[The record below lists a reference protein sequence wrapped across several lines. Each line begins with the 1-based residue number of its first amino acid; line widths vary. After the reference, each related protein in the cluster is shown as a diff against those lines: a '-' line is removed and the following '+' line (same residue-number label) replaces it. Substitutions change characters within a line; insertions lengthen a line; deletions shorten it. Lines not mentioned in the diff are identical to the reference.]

1 MRAIHVADYGTER
14 IYYLVDKE
22 QDHDG
27 VILRPKQEPVF
38 TDLWSYVT
46 RVSGDVGWRKITDT
60 RFHHFFWYGQN
71 GKLAKRW
78 RRVFQEHSMEPR
90 KELLL
95 SVPIVTD
102 FPQNEKRKRA
112 TEKRSN
118 RAIEFKTLTAAGLHE
133 KALGRR
139 IGRAGRG
146 VAQRMMRSADFDP
159 NPIDADLDML
169 VQEGTLWERPA
180 TPGAP
185 HVPGVSGRRLQRRA
199 RGGGGQPPR
208 PSQEGF
214 ASERGPERGWD
225 WRSVV
230 AGVDADPDRRIDGT
244 AGQLRARRLQKFKAI
259 EDHFSD
265 GEPITGK
272 RHARELVASAHVGF
286 REGTSVADF
295 LGDVFNPDAT
305 NRSDVLTP
313 IEKEMVYA
321 LLHELLA
328 NPNLQDA
335 DFEIASLR
343 TRRGSFPAVLQG
355 HETLPLHGGFI
366 HYEPGSS
373 ITIGEDGLPVVVPT
387 RRVAITADAPGR
399 ELRSTTKPLIKIGYR
414 DIAPEGDDGWRDHDP
429 TVDTGFDPRA
439 RPIRPLGQGTR
450 VGAREDSMSGR
461 VFYTL
466 MDELNSDAMLAAD
479 GWEKDPDDNFR
490 TPDSRTG
497 AMRPTERSHRWR
509 KQYEEASVHA
519 TGIDMH
525 TQMSQAAHFVAMRK
539 LLMKALEE
547 RVKAE
552 DEKVREVPL
561 DVPGPDSPDADVVAW
576 MRQRLRADEVRT
588 LGVEDP
594 ENFAL
599 DLRWRSSADP
609 VPALNKLRRAFGL
622 GDTEVLDG
630 RQMPKGPLSDQEP
643 GYNRLLQVLLLAGE
657 ELQEQ
662 GPGLSEYREVR
673 DPFPEDDLL
682 EPDTRSYEHPIGQ
695 LHQWVATESVAAMS
709 PRQQR
714 TALQD
719 VSLAVAIDRFE
730 AVDALAIAA
739 QMQVE
744 VQVLSSTTRM
754 PDGTHEITD
763 QILMERARDNR
774 VGLAKWMD
782 EEILGDNGEKIEI
795 TEELADFI
803 NSNPGFRITLNDEPP
818 GPEVEVGN
826 GLTRGH
832 VMAIFGA
839 RAYLDHNGA
848 PLAGHYQH
856 PSGQLRPAPVPVW
869 SLPGLAHAARPA
881 KYGGTGI
888 SPLSGR
894 ALMTADDVHFIDP
907 SHPALA
913 DLPDRPTEAF
923 PAGVSTTWKT
933 DALSIMLRDGTP
945 EIQTFGTADHVTGE
959 PLQWSAGDGEGAVLD
974 RPEVSGPVLI
984 PALSKESVGIL
995 VDGLARTVGQVP
1007 DHFMDLEGE
1016 DITTLQIGERMTD
1029 IASDAVPHIAGG
1041 GGENL
1046 LPFIGSGASEDA
1058 VATQLQNEI
1067 SENLQGLVT
1076 MLAPDEPVMPAQ
1088 LQEVAELYAGPPPDP
1103 LASILE
1109 LTLGNNMFF
1118 LNELNDEERDAIT
1131 DLIDNLTFEGELL
1144 PLNSDLDEDM
1154 EKFRDVLR
1162 GGGIDFDPRRK
1173 VAWTSWMGQKENVF
1187 PPWMKA
1193 MGVENQTFLAELMT
1207 AHLMGGEIRTK
1218 ITEFQLEVLRKLTK
1232 WLKEKQQFTAKVNLV
1247 NWDEEM
1253 WEQLGGSS

>member
-22 QDHDG
+22 ENHDG

-38 TDLWSYVT
+38 TDLWSYIT

-71 GKLAKRW
+71 GKLANRW
-78 RRVFQEHSMEPR
+78 RRVFQEHSSEPR

-102 FPQNEKRKRA
+102 FPQHERRKRA

-169 VQEGTLWERPA
+169 VQEGTLWERPS
-180 TPGAP
+180 TPGVP
-185 HVPGVSGRRLQRRA
+185 NVPGVSGRRLERRS

-208 PSQEGF
+208 SPGEGY

-244 AGQLRARRLQKFKAI
+244 AEQLRARRLQKFKAI
-259 EDHFSD
+259 EDHFSN
-265 GEPITGK
+265 GEPITGR

-295 LGDVFNPDAT
+295 LGDVFNPDAP

-313 IEKEMVYA
+313 IEKEKVYA

-373 ITIGEDGLPVVVPT
+373 ITIGEDGLPVVAPT
-387 RRVAITADAPGR
+387 RRVAITAAEPGR

-479 GWEKDPDDNFR
+479 GWEEDPDDNFR

-497 AMRPTERSHRWR
+497 EMRPTKRSHRWR

-547 RVKAE
+547 RTE
-552 DEKVREVPL
+552 SGDE
-561 DVPGPDSPDADVVAW
+561 
-576 MRQRLRADEVRT
+576 
-588 LGVEDP
+588 
-594 ENFAL
+594 
-599 DLRWRSSADP
+599 
-609 VPALNKLRRAFGL
+609 
-622 GDTEVLDG
+622 
-630 RQMPKGPLSDQEP
+630 
-643 GYNRLLQVLLLAGE
+643 
-657 ELQEQ
+657 
-662 GPGLSEYREVR
+662 
-673 DPFPEDDLL
+673 
-682 EPDTRSYEHPIGQ
+682 PIGQ
-695 LHQWVATESVAAMS
+695 LHEWVATESVAAMS

-714 TALQD
+714 TALRD

-839 RAYLDHNGA
+839 RAYLDQNGA

-856 PSGQLRPAPVPVW
+856 PSGQPRPAPVPVW
-869 SLPGLAHAARPA
+869 SLPGLAHRARPA

-913 DLPDRPTEAF
+913 DLPDRPTEPF
-923 PAGVSTTWKT
+923 PAGVSTTWKA
-933 DALSIMLRDGTP
+933 DALSIMLRGGTP

-1029 IASDAVPHIAGG
+1029 IASDAVPHIPGG

-1046 LPFIGSGASEDA
+1046 LPFIGSGSSEDA

-1067 SENLQGLVT
+1067 SGNLQGLVT
-1076 MLAPDEPVMPAQ
+1076 MLAPDEPAMPAQ

-1103 LASILE
+1103 LAAILE

-1118 LNELNDEERDAIT
+1118 LNELDDEERDAIT

-1144 PLNSDLDEDM
+1144 PLDSDLDEDM
-1154 EKFRDVLR
+1154 EKFRDVLIAA
-1162 GGGIDFDPRRK
+1162 GIDPAEEGAGPSSRRK

-1232 WLKEKQQFTAKVNLV
+1232 WLKEKQQFTAKVDLV
-1247 NWDEEM
+1247 DWNEEM